1 MSIQYKHISIEGI
14 IGSGKTEFAN
24 RLKDHIGGRL
34 VLDEN
39 LDNPFFNESL
49 TAPLKSAFQNQIFLL
64 INRYKQQELLH
75 QLDIFHS
82 RVICDYLFDRCHL
95 YASLILTDRDMSLY
109 KKIEDLMMKEIP
121 KPDFV
126 IFLQQPLELTQQIV
140 HSKYPTYYE
149 NMGVDF
155 INELDEAYRDFIFK
169 YSSSPSIVVDISTVD
184 IINDENAFN
193 HVLTEIEK
201 HKGGTRYISMD
212 IRK

>member
-1 MSIQYKHISIEGI
+1 MSIQFKHISIEGI

-24 RLKDHIGGRL
+24 RLKDRIGGRS

-64 INRYKQQELLH
+64 INRYRQQELLH

-109 KKIEDLMMKEIP
+109 KKIEDLLMKEIP

-126 IFLQQPLELTQQIV
+126 IFLQQPYEITQHIV

-149 NMGVDF
+149 NMGTDF
-155 INELDEAYRDFIFK
+155 LRNLDEAYRDFIFK
-169 YSSSPSIVVDISTVD
+169 YSASPSLVIDISTVD
-184 IINDENAFN
+184 VINDDNAFE
-193 HVLTEIEK
+193 LLLSEIEK
-201 HKGGTRYISMD
+201 HKGGTRYISMEVD
-212 IRK
+212 K